1 MKKQYFFKKRK
12 QNVGHFDRLMSR
24 IEKLLSQNSV
34 QNVSSTLC
42 CAQNYCQHFFHEK
55 MALLKE
61 EFWGLSFENHIAYG
75 MDIPRRL
82 HMKGDMK

>member
-1 MKKQYFFKKRK
+1 
-12 QNVGHFDRLMSR
+12 
-24 IEKLLSQNSV
+24 
-34 QNVSSTLC
+34 
-42 CAQNYCQHFFHEK
+42 